1 MIPMTD
7 PHLRSPRALAPG
19 NDFAPALVIYH
30 DIDAVISV
38 SNTQIVITIGS
49 STLTITY
56 PGKTLQQV
64 AAEISVSSEV
74 VKANAL
80 NVVYQLPAGYLY
92 FDGELAPDGGKVIRM
107 RGHAVKYQEET
118 RIRGLLPYSEHRFRP
133 WYPRLDR
140 GKIKVKRQGV
150 DYTFGIPEY
159 AEQEWS
165 TYFGAPFVDVSSERA
180 STVAPK
186 IIRLART
193 PVFWYRQNISIEING
208 IFMGASIVADVDEH
222 NGFVKLTV
230 PVTES
235 DRILVNYVYREETL
249 IYKDVNLNPSI
260 NQNPAVIDQIVL
272 LYLLP
277 ESDSLGRK
285 RSKTVYHK
293 LSKTITGAISSIGD
307 SAEPILIVGAYQV
320 RPTAVLAD
328 IKLTDSRSEGGGIK
342 EDEIQAAIAENVEI
356 RSFADIGQY
365 DGIPFPGAAGGVLR
379 LHRSV
384 VNNLGQELVELLAKK
399 HLAAGGVIVLD
410 PVDSL

>member
-7 PHLRSPRALAPG
+7 PHLRSPRMLAPG
-19 NDFAPALVIYH
+19 KDFAPALVIYH
-30 DIDAVISV
+30 DIDAVVSV
-38 SNTQIVITIGS
+38 SNTQVVIVIGS
-49 STLTITY
+49 STIAITY

-64 AAEISVSSEV
+64 AAEISVNSEAI
-74 VKANAL
+74 KANAL
-80 NVVYQLPAGYLY
+80 NAVYQLPAGYLY
-92 FDGELAPDGGKVIRM
+92 FDGEQTADGGKVIRM
-107 RGHAVKYQEET
+107 RGHAIKYEEET

-140 GKIKVKRQGV
+140 GTIKIKRQGV
-150 DYTFGIPEY
+150 DYIFGIPEY

-180 STVAPK
+180 STVDRK
-186 IIRLART
+186 MIQLART
-193 PVFWYRQNISIEING
+193 PVFWYRQNMSLEING
-208 IFMGASIVADVDEH
+208 IFMGAGIVADVDEY
-222 NGFVKLTV
+222 NGLVRLTV
-230 PVTES
+230 PVSES
-235 DRILVNYVYREETL
+235 DRILVSYVYREDTL
-249 IYKDVNLNPSI
+249 IYKDINLNPSI

-277 ESDSLGRK
+277 ESDSLGR
-285 RSKTVYHK
+285 RRTKTVYHK
-293 LSKTITGAISSIGD
+293 LSKTIVGAISSIGD

-342 EDEIQAAIAENVEI
+342 EEEVQAAIDENMEV

-365 DGIPFPGAAGGVLR
+365 DGIPFPGSAGGVLR
-379 LHRSV
+379 LERSV
-384 VNNLGQELVELLAKK
+384 VTNLGRELVELLAKK

>member
-7 PHLRSPRALAPG
+7 PHLRSPRMLAPG
-19 NDFAPALVIYH
+19 KDFAPALAIYH
-30 DIDAVISV
+30 DIDAVVSV
-38 SNTQIVITIGS
+38 SNTQVVIVIGS
-49 STLTITY
+49 STIAITY

-64 AAEISVSSEV
+64 AAEISVNSEA

-80 NVVYQLPAGYLY
+80 NAVYQLPAGYLY
-92 FDGELAPDGGKVIRM
+92 FDGEQTADGGKVIRM
-107 RGHAVKYQEET
+107 RGHAIKYEEET

-140 GKIKVKRQGV
+140 GRIKIKRQGV
-150 DYTFGIPEY
+150 DYIFGIPEY

-180 STVAPK
+180 STVDRK
-186 IIRLART
+186 MIQLART
-193 PVFWYRQNISIEING
+193 PVFWHRQNMSLEING
-208 IFMGASIVADVDEH
+208 IFMGASIVADVDEY
-222 NGFVKLTV
+222 NGLVRLTV
-230 PVTES
+230 PVSES
-235 DRILVNYVYREETL
+235 DRILVSYVYREDTL
-249 IYKDVNLNPSI
+249 IYKDINLNPSI

-277 ESDSLGRK
+277 ESDSLGR
-285 RSKTVYHK
+285 RRTKTVYHK
-293 LSKTITGAISSIGD
+293 LSKTIVGAISSIGD

-342 EDEIQAAIAENVEI
+342 EEEVQAAIDENMEV

-365 DGIPFPGAAGGVLR
+365 DGIPFPGSAGGVLR
-379 LHRSV
+379 LERSV
-384 VNNLGQELVELLAKK
+384 VTNLGRELVELLAKK